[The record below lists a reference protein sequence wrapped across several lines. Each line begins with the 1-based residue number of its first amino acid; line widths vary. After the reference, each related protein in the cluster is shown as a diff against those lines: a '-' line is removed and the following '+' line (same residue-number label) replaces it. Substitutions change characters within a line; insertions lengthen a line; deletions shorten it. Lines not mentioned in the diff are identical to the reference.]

1 MSGSKLTE
9 EELAFLKELSDE
21 IVDISRE
28 LVMDYKN
35 NPSDLSGSLI
45 QIHQNSPFL
54 KEDWLIFN

>member
-1 MSGSKLTE
+1 MPGSKLTE

-54 KEDWLIFN
+54 KED

>member
-1 MSGSKLTE
+1 MLGSKLTE